1 MYVSQCEVLTVVKY
15 NIDTLRMQRLLK
27 IFRYITYHLMA
38 TIIFSL
44 FPHSIYTYRN
54 SISPSI
60 FNHVSWYYYSESDID
75 GLAAEVK
82 DNFIYTFT
90 MRAT

>member
-1 MYVSQCEVLTVVKY
+1 M
-15 NIDTLRMQRLLK
+15 R
-27 IFRYITYHLMA
+27 IFLYITYQFMA
-38 TIIFSL
+38 AIIFSL

-54 SISPSI
+54 SISPS
-60 FNHVSWYYYSESDID
+60 FFKHVSWYYYSESDID

>member
-1 MYVSQCEVLTVVKY
+1 MHISSLVKY
-15 NIDTLRMQRLLK
+15 NIDTLRMHRLLR
-27 IFRYITYHLMA
+27 IFLYSTYQLMA
-38 TIIFSL
+38 KIIFSL

-54 SISPSI
+54 SISPSF